1 MKAAEVRELGNDEL
15 TARLDETR
23 EELFNLRFQQA
34 TGQLENYGR
43 LGQVRR
49 DIARILSTQRERELG
64 ISAEPALEE
73 LERSRSRR
81 QRERE
86 EREQEEE
93 APKRRRGLRRGREED
108 AAEAEPD
115 EAAAGSAAAEAD
127 QAAEAED
134 GDDEE

>member
-1 MKAAEVRELGNDEL
+1 MKAAEVRELGNEEL

-64 ISAEPALEE
+64 ISVEPALEE

-81 QRERE
+81 ERE
-86 EREQEEE
+86 KEEQEEE

-108 AAEAEPD
+108 ASEAEPE
-115 EAAAGSAAAEAD
+115 EAAAGSGAAEAD

>member
-15 TARLDETR
+15 SARLDETR

-64 ISAEPALEE
+64 ISAEPEPEE
-73 LERSRSRR
+73 LERTRR
-81 QRERE
+81 RRERE
-86 EREQEEE
+86 KEEEEE
-93 APKRRRGLRRGREED
+93 APKRRRGRRGRGEAPAGELGEEP
-108 AAEAEPD
+108 EAEEVEGE
-115 EAAAGSAAAEAD
+115 EA
-127 QAAEAED
+127 
-134 GDDEE
+134 